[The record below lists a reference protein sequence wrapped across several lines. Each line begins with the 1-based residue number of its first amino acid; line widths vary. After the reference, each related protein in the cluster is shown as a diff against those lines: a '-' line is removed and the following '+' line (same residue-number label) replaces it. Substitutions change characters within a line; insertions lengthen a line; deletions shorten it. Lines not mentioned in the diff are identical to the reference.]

1 MNYITNPN
9 NSKFISFSF
18 WVHFETVLALI
29 AQQSGQHVSEDN
41 EKINPLVQS

>member
-18 WVHFETVLALI
+18 WVHFETVLASI